1 VARLTRRLTNGPV
14 EQRLK
19 AVQMAHDLG
28 LVPEMRQTLAG
39 LTQHNNPK
47 VRSKAVS
54 ALAEA
59 PEESREI
66 LMDRVLHDSDPRVRA
81 NAIEVLEATRAAQ
94 FLPLLAERARVGQN
108 RERANSIKALHRM
121 RVGNAAEALAEM
133 LRDQRADHRISA
145 LWALRQMGLWKLL
158 GEVGRLAREDQNVRV
173 RRYALVILKSV
184 TDAAQREQRNKSA

>member
-1 VARLTRRLTNGPV
+1 M
-14 EQRLK
+14 
-19 AVQMAHDLG
+19 QMAHDLG
-28 LVPEMRQTLAG
+28 LVPEMRKTLAG
-39 LTQHNNPK
+39 LTQHSNPK

-59 PEESREI
+59 PEEARDV
-66 LMDRVLHDSDPRVRA
+66 LMDRVLHDNDPRVRA

-108 RERANSIKALHRM
+108 RERANSIKAMHRM
-121 RVGNAAEALAEM
+121 RVGNAGEALAEM

-184 TDAAQREQRNKSA
+184 TDSVQKEQRSKTA